1 MRGGKRL
8 GAGRPVGSTTNPT
21 RVARVPLDIT
31 NEDIA
36 ALPSLKLL
44 LDHWEEECEAAGD
57 KSARHY
63 FLRQAIADIRALG
76 L

>member
-1 MRGGKRL
+1 MRGGKRA
-8 GAGRPVGSTTNPT
+8 GAGRPVGSVVNPT
-21 RVARVPLDIT
+21 RVARVPVDVT
-31 NEDIA
+31 NEEIA

-44 LDHWEEECEAAGD
+44 IDHWEEECEAAGD

-63 FLRQAIADIRALG
+63 FLKQAISDIRALG